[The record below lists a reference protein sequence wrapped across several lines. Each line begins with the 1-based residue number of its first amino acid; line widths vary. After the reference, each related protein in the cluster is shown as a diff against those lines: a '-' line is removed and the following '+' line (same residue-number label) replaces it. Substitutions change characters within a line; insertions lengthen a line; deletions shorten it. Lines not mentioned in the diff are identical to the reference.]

1 MRTLPLTLI
10 TLLCLATSNAFAAGP
25 RALARDSWSGPISPG
40 SVVRVHNPY
49 GNIRL
54 RHGGSENNLEVAA
67 VLQQLSIDGSKLVLE
82 VEITDD
88 AAEVTVVRY
97 DIAGNPAPEV
107 PRGDKARAD
116 LAVLVPE
123 GAATRAEN
131 TTGLLEARGVRADI
145 DLHTAGGTIRV
156 AENRGRIT
164 AHSERGPMEITLET
178 GVTKE
183 TQELSSI
190 TGSIMVFTSSNN
202 DLDVTMATSGAFIT
216 DFSLAVEHHDHE
228 EPNKTATTSIGSGGP
243 ALHLTSKRGDLGL
256 RRVVTVDTD

>member
-1 MRTLPLTLI
+1 MRLRTISLI
-10 TLLCLATSNAFAAGP
+10 ALLAFAPQVFAAGP

-54 RHGGSENNLEVAA
+54 RHGGSDDNLEVAA
-67 VLQQLSIDGSKLVLE
+67 ILQQLSIDGSKLVLE
-82 VEITDD
+82 VEITDNT
-88 AAEVTVVRY
+88 AEVTIVRY
-97 DIAGNPAPEV
+97 DITGEPAPEV

-123 GAATRAEN
+123 GATTRAEN
-131 TTGLLEARGVRADI
+131 TSGLLEAHGVRTDI
-145 DLHTAGGTIRV
+145 DLYTADGTIRV
-156 AENRGRIT
+156 AENQGRIT
-164 AHSERGPMEITLET
+164 AHSESGAMEITLET
-178 GVTKE
+178 GVTKD
-183 TQELSSI
+183 TQVLSSI
-190 TGSIMVFTSSNN
+190 TGPITVFTASTN
-202 DLDVTMATSGAFIT
+202 DLNVTMTTSGAFIT

-243 ALHLTSKRGDLGL
+243 TLHLTSKRGDLGL

>member
-10 TLLCLATSNAFAAGP
+10 ALLTLAAPLFAQGP
-25 RALARDSWSGPISPG
+25 QAMARDSWSGPISSG
-40 SVVRVHNPY
+40 SAVLINNPY
-49 GNIRL
+49 GDIRL
-54 RHGGSENNLEVAA
+54 RHGGSEDNLEVATI
-67 VLQQLSIDGSKLVLE
+67 LQQLSIDGSKLVLE

-88 AAEVTVVRY
+88 TAEVTIVRY
-97 DIAGNPAPEV
+97 DIAGKPAPEV

-116 LAVLVPE
+116 LAVLVPL
-123 GAATRAEN
+123 GATTRAE
-131 TTGLLEARGVRADI
+131 TTSGLIDARGVRTDI

-164 AHSERGPMEITLET
+164 VHSERGVTEITLKT

-183 TQELSSI
+183 SQKFSSI
-190 TGSIMVFTSSNN
+190 TGPITVFTSSTN

-228 EPNKTATTSIGSGGP
+228 EPNKVAKTVLGRGGVS
-243 ALHLTSKRGDLGL
+243 LEMTSKRGDLGL
-256 RRVVTVDTD
+256 RRVVTADTD